1 MTEAYLFRKEKETRR
16 HTKKTHDDQR
26 AVGKGGTLGANGHE
40 TGQEGKQL
48 GRVQLFATPWAAACQ
63 DPPSMEF
70 SRQEYWRGLPFHTL
84 GDLLKA
90 GIKPTSLVSPALAD
104 SLLLLH
110 VLYYI
115 AFDYS
120 FSACICIINSSIPN
134 VTVLFV
140 EKVRVHAPVNKSKN
154 YMTS

>member
-1 MTEAYLFRKEKETRR
+1 
-16 HTKKTHDDQR
+16 
-26 AVGKGGTLGANGHE
+26 
-40 TGQEGKQL
+40 
-48 GRVQLFATPWAAACQ
+48 
-63 DPPSMEF
+63 MEF